1 MSAFEEL
8 AENAKAYGINASM
21 YNLLPPNKREAALR
35 KDIERARER
44 EAKVNGQNRQTQIN

>member
-8 AENAKAYGINASM
+8 AEKAKAYGINASM
-21 YNLLPPNKREAALR
+21 YNLLPPNKRESALR

-44 EAKVNGQNRQTQIN
+44 EAKVDGQNKQTQID